1 MLTIYGSYIRFQF
14 SLVSALTYFHEIDLK
29 WPPGNIPL
37 SENPSPPHTHTQNP
51 SRFWKWPPS
60 KMVGLSSEL
69 INDQPLSC
77 LGN

>member
-37 SENPSPPHTHTQNP
+37 SENPSPPPHTHAKSFKILKMTSQQNGRSLLRTNKRP
-51 SRFWKWPPS
+51 ALKLF
-60 KMVGLSSEL
+60 G
-69 INDQPLSC
+69 
-77 LGN
+77 